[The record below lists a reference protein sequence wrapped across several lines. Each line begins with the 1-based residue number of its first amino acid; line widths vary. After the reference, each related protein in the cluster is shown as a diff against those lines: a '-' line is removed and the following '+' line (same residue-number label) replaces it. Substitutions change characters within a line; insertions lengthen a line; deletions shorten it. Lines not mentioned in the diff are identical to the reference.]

1 MAASARVSAAP
12 TPGRL
17 EDGSTASVHRL
28 DPFSGSENNRLWSTP
43 VTVPTTVPSS
53 APALPTAP
61 APSAA
66 AGPPLTLE
74 WLVAR
79 DIDAYTARR
88 RAAATMEAQA
98 STRPSPAS
106 LRKNGTRAVG
116 HA

>member
-1 MAASARVSAAP
+1 MYVPPHFPRY
-12 TPGRL
+12 R
-17 EDGSTASVHRL
+17 
-28 DPFSGSENNRLWSTP
+28 
-43 VTVPTTVPSS
+43 PTTVPSS
-53 APALPTAP
+53 APALPAAP

-66 AGPPLTLE
+66 AAPPLTLE

-106 LRKNGTRAVG
+106 LRKNGTRAAG
-116 HA
+116 QA

>member
-1 MAASARVSAAP
+1 MYVPPHFPRY
-12 TPGRL
+12 R
-17 EDGSTASVHRL
+17 
-28 DPFSGSENNRLWSTP
+28 
-43 VTVPTTVPSS
+43 PTTVPSS
-53 APALPTAP
+53 APALPAAP
-61 APSAA
+61 ALAPSAA

-106 LRKNGTRAVG
+106 LRKNGNPAAG
-116 HA
+116 QA

>member
-1 MAASARVSAAP
+1 MYVPPHFPRY
-12 TPGRL
+12 R
-17 EDGSTASVHRL
+17 
-28 DPFSGSENNRLWSTP
+28 
-43 VTVPTTVPSS
+43 PTTVPSS
-53 APALPTAP
+53 APALPALP
-61 APSAA
+61 ASAA

-106 LRKNGTRAVG
+106 LRKNGNPAAG
-116 HA
+116 QA

>member
-1 MAASARVSAAP
+1 MYLPAP
-12 TPGRL
+12 RHG
-17 EDGSTASVHRL
+17 TA
-28 DPFSGSENNRLWSTP
+28 P
-43 VTVPTTVPSS
+43 VPTTTLRRTPAYPRPSHPARPAEGAARAAGPD
-53 APALPTAP
+53 AP
-61 APSAA
+61 

-106 LRKNGTRAVG
+106 LRKNGTRAVVHG
-116 HA
+116 DGPQ